1 VSVRY
6 WPLAATL
13 AALSVTAC
21 SDKTPNVIF
30 ETSEGNIEIEVY
42 PEKAPLSAADFLY
55 HVDHGLYE
63 GQGFYRVV
71 TPKTDPLDMG
81 MSLIQGGRLDLVPV
95 TAAVDHEPT
104 GASGLTNREGSVTM
118 ARDEVDTG
126 SAAYFFINL
135 GDNSFLDEG
144 GKRNPDGAGYA
155 VFGHVVSG
163 LDVAR
168 QIQSGRVAPNTP
180 LAGTENQFLEEPIII
195 TKAYRK

>member
-1 VSVRY
+1 MKPVRF
-6 WPLAATL
+6 WLGAALAAT
-13 AALSVTAC
+13 ALTAC
-21 SDKTPNVIF
+21 SDKTPNVIL
-30 ETSEGNIEIEVY
+30 ETSAGEIEIEVY
-42 PEKAPLSAADFLY
+42 PDKAPLSAADFLY
-55 HVDHGLYE
+55 HVDNGLYD

-71 TPKTDPLDMG
+71 TPQTDPLDMG

-104 GASGLTNREGSVTM
+104 GASGLTNTQGSVTM
-118 ARDEVDTG
+118 ARDEVDSG

-144 GKRNPDGAGYA
+144 GRRNPDGAGYA
-155 VFGHVVSG
+155 VFGHVISG

-168 QIQSGRVAPNTP
+168 QIQSGRVAATTP
-180 LAGTENQFLEEPIII
+180 LAGTENQFLEAPIII